1 VTRARNTLIC
11 ALALALLGASA
22 AQARTYEVTARTDH
36 KPDGCAATECTLRE
50 AVIAANKHKGADTI
64 VLPSR
69 KRYELALASTG
80 EDRAA
85 NGDLDVTS
93 GPLTIVHPGRGTA
106 TIDANKIDRVFDIGR
121 ARTTLDKLTILGG
134 YSNKNDADGD
144 GGGIVVGD
152 LGDAPLTILRSR
164 IVHNR
169 APWVGGNGGGIDS
182 DSSGLVRLIDS
193 EVSHNDSGGSGGGIE
208 ASPDGQVLIQ
218 RTTVAANKAAQGGGV
233 MVFGPPVRIV
243 DSTVS
248 ANSAAAG
255 PQVEGDGGGIYVDAK
270 GRLELTN
277 STVANNGAYTSGG
290 GIFAD
295 AGGHAAINFS
305 TIARNRADADGK
317 FGGTT
322 GGVHL
327 RTTGVQVPATA
338 RVANSIVA
346 LNVETGAL
354 AADCG
359 GIGFLGT
366 GINLISS
373 TNQGTC
379 SDATPIV
386 AANPLLGPIARNG
399 GPTQTIALL
408 AGSPAIGAAGT
419 GKTPARDQRGV
430 KRTDPDLGAYER
442 R

>member
-1 VTRARNTLIC
+1 VTGARNTLLC
-11 ALALALLGASA
+11 ALALVLLGAPA
-22 AQARTYEVTARTDH
+22 AHARTYEVTDRTDH
-36 KPDGCAATECTLRE
+36 KPDGCTARECTLRE
-50 AVIAANKHKGADTI
+50 AVIAANAHRGADAI

-69 KRYELALASTG
+69 RRYELALASTG

-85 NGDLDVTS
+85 NGDLDITS

-106 TIDANKIDRVFDIGR
+106 TIDANRTDRVFDIGR
-121 ARTTLDKLTILGG
+121 AETTLEALTIIGG

-152 LGDAPLTILRSR
+152 LGDAALTVRRSR
-164 IVHNR
+164 IIHNR

-182 DSSGLVRLIDS
+182 DSSRQVKLIDS
-193 EVSHNDSGGSGGGIE
+193 DVSNNDSGGSGGGIE
-208 ASPDGQVLIQ
+208 ASPDGQLLIQ
-218 RTTVAANKAAQGGGV
+218 RTTVSHNKAAQAGGV

-248 ANSAAAG
+248 SNVAAAG
-255 PQVEGDGGGIYVDAK
+255 PNVEGDGGGIFVDNK
-270 GRLELTN
+270 GRLDLTN

-290 GIFAD
+290 GIFSD

-327 RTTGVQVPATA
+327 RTTGVTVPATA
-338 RVANSIVA
+338 RVVNSIVA
-346 LNVETGAL
+346 LNLETGGA

-379 SDATPIV
+379 SDAAPIV
-386 AANPLLGPIARNG
+386 AANPLLGPLAKNG

-408 AGSPAIGAAGT
+408 AGSPAIGAAGA

-430 KRTDPDLGAYER
+430 KRTDPDLGAFER